1 MKRTSLSRRTLLRGA
16 VGGTSVAL
24 ALPLLEAMLNSN
36 GTALADGT
44 KLPTRMITWHFGNGL
59 ALVDVADAAKG
70 NRWAPATTG
79 AAYAQNLTPQ
89 LAPLAGV
96 IEYCNLLT
104 GFDIKAASKHRRGHH
119 DGCAGFFS
127 GFPFIELPHA
137 DNSYSSKF
145 GGPSI
150 DQVAAAAVGG
160 LTFLPSIQLAVS
172 KRVITSEGPTLQFL
186 SHKGPD
192 QPLTQIFN
200 PQEAFAK
207 LFDSFVPPDDPTK
220 GPRIDLLDAVK
231 ADVAALKLRVGKAD
245 QIRLDAHLA
254 SVEQI
259 RKQIDALAPACTL
272 PGMPVDTNSDIDGKE
287 PYEEVNRAMSD
298 LIVEAFRCDITRV
311 VSLQFSGSVGY
322 HVFHTLGQDKGHHDM
337 THDTADNEAVD
348 LSTIKTMECFAY
360 LLTRLKETVE
370 GAGNLLDNSCV
381 ILGSDAAS
389 GYTHSTFDQPAL
401 VAGRGGG
408 LLRFPGEHYHSE
420 SGENTSDIL
429 LACLKTVVPDAAEVG
444 ATNADGDGLSTTPCA
459 ALLA

>member
-1 MKRTSLSRRTLLRGA
+1 MKRNYLSRRTLLRGA
-16 VGGTSVAL
+16 VGGTTVVL
-24 ALPLLEAMLNSN
+24 GLPLLEAMLNSN
-36 GTALADGT
+36 GTALASGR
-44 KLPTRMITWHFGNGL
+44 KIPTRMITWHFGNGV
-59 ALVDVADAAKG
+59 ALVDPADPGKG
-70 NRWAPATTG
+70 NRWAPAVTG
-79 AAYAQNLTPQ
+79 VDYANNLTPQ
-89 LAPLAGV
+89 LAPLQGV

-127 GFPFIELPHA
+127 GYPFIELPHA

-150 DQVAAAAVGG
+150 DQVAAAAIGAE
-160 LTFLPSIQLAVS
+160 TFLPSIQLAVS
-172 KRVITSEGPTLQFL
+172 KRVITSEGPTLQYL

-220 GPRIDLLDAVK
+220 GPRINVLDAVK

-254 SVEQI
+254 SVDQL
-259 RKQIDALAPACTL
+259 RKQIDSLAPACTL
-272 PGMPVDTNSDIDGKE
+272 PGMPVDTNADIDGKE
-287 PYEEVNRAMSD
+287 PYIEVNRAMCD
-298 LIVEAFRCDITRV
+298 LIVEAFRCDITRI
-311 VSLQFSGSVGY
+311 VSVQFSGSVGY
-322 HVFHTLGQDKGHHDM
+322 HVFHDLGQTKGHHDM

-348 LSTIKTMECFAY
+348 QSTIKTMECFAY
-360 LLTRLKETVE
+360 LLTRLKETAE

-381 ILGSDAAS
+381 LLGSDAAS
-389 GYTHSTFDQPAL
+389 GYTHSTFDQPAI

-408 LLRFPGEHYHSE
+408 ALRFPGEHYASP

-429 LACLKTVVPDAAEVG
+429 LACLKTIVPDATEVG
-444 ATNADGDGLSTTPCA
+444 ATNGDGEGYSNTPCS